1 MDIRRKWNAFVGWC
15 LYYPLGGVS
24 KIRAKAAFG
33 GTTMKRAFYLQTYHE
48 YLVRNAKKSLTKQVE
63 ELRRKDQNKD

>member
-1 MDIRRKWNAFVGWC
+1 

-33 GTTMKRAFYLQTYHE
+33 GTTMKRAFYMNTYHE
-48 YLVRNAKKSLTKQVE
+48 YLVRNTTKALTRQVA
-63 ELRRKDQNKD
+63 ELRRKDKNKD